1 MKKGI
6 RRILKGAVVVT
17 LAVTLAIAPMPSVT
31 YAANDSEQVTL
42 SGEILQVQGKNF
54 DKNTVSIDLNK
65 AIISDLEVFKQELAQ
80 FPLLMRVELRG
91 SNLNNL
97 QMEELMNAF
106 PGVKFVWNIRL
117 GNYWTISTDQIA
129 FSCNKGGG
137 PSLTNADVEQ
147 LKYCTD
153 MEALDLGH
161 NSFTD
166 LSFVTYMPNLR
177 CLIVSDGRVSDLT
190 PLKQCRNLVY
200 FEGWFCPIRDLSPLQ
215 YLVNLKDVNVA
226 HDRYCSDVT
235 PLLTLPN
242 LERIY
247 MAYCNVPQSSIDA
260 LRAAFPNA
268 TIEMKEYYADRAG
281 WRTHTRYYEM
291 RKMYKQKYYD
301 SPAFAADYDALKH
314 FEKVFDVYYYA
325 ARYPEVVEKVGT
337 NPLDLLYYFLNVGI
351 NEYQVASENFNVIE
365 FAKSRPDLREKFG
378 ADANKYLLY
387 YINYVDEQ

>member
-1 MKKGI
+1 MKNNIINNTKNII
-6 RRILKGAVVVT
+6 RKALCFVFVCLLS
-17 LAVTLAIAPMPSVT
+17 LAQLSVSAM
-31 YAANDSEQVTL
+31 AADVNEIINEEDTL
-42 SGEILQVQGKNF
+42 SGAAVTVNGNKYDVTITMLNLNNVQITDF
-54 DKNTVSIDLNK
+54 ES
-65 AIISDLEVFKQELAQ
+65 FKEELANL
-80 FPLLMRVELRG
+80 PNLTRVELKG

-97 QMEELMNAF
+97 QMEELTIAY
-106 PGVKFVWNIRL
+106 PTVKFVWNINL
-117 GNYWTISTDQIA
+117 GGYWTIATDQLA

-153 MEALDLGH
+153 MIALDLGH

-166 LSFVTYMPNLR
+166 LSFVRYMPNLK
-177 CLIVSDGRVSDLT
+177 CLIISDGRVSDLT
-190 PLKQCRNLVY
+190 PLKDCRNLVY

-226 HDRYCSDVT
+226 HDRYCSDIT

-260 LRAAFPNA
+260 LRTTFPNA
-268 TIEMKEYYADRAG
+268 TIEMHEYYADRAG
-281 WRTHTRYYEM
+281 WRTHNRYYEM

-301 SPAFAADYDALKH
+301 SAAFIADFDALKH

-337 NPLDLLYYFLNVGI
+337 DPLDLLYYFLNTGI
-351 NEYQVASENFNVIE
+351 NEYQQGCENFNVIE
-365 FAKSRPDLREKFG
+365 FAKSRPDRSER
-378 ADANKYLLY
+378 AH
-387 YINYVDEQ
+387 V

>member
-1 MKKGI
+1 MKNIIKRVFCATCMIALTFVQVPGVAFAMD
-6 RRILKGAVVVT
+6 GDAVV
-17 LAVTLAIAPMPSVT
+17 SQ
-31 YAANDSEQVTL
+31 DETL
-42 SGEILQVQGKNF
+42 SGAMVTVNGKQYSA
-54 DKNTVSIDLNK
+54 NTTTLDLNNTQ
-65 AIISDLEVFKQELAQ
+65 ISNFEEFKEELAGL
-80 FPLLMRVELRG
+80 PNLIRVELKG

-97 QMEELMNAF
+97 QMEELTVAY
-106 PGVKFVWNIRL
+106 PQVKFVWNINL
-117 GNYWTISTDQIA
+117 GGYWTIATDQLA

-153 MEALDLGH
+153 MVALDLGH

-166 LSFVTYMPNLR
+166 ISFVKYMPNLK
-177 CLIVSDGRVSDLT
+177 CLIISDGRVSDLT
-190 PLKQCRNLVY
+190 PLKDCRNLVY

-247 MAYCNVPQSSIDA
+247 MAYCNVPQSSVDA

-268 TIEMKEYYADRAG
+268 TIEMHEYYADKAG
-281 WRTHTRYYEM
+281 WRTHNRYYEM
-291 RKMYKQKYYD
+291 RKMYRSKYYE
-301 SPAFAADYDALKH
+301 SAAFAPSCNPLKH

-325 ARYPEVVEKVGT
+325 AKYPEVVEQVGT
-337 NPLDLLYYFLNVGI
+337 DPLDLLYYFLNTGI
-351 NEYQVASENFNVIE
+351 NEYQQGCEGFNVIE
-365 FAKSRPDLREKFG
+365 FARSRPDLREKFG

-387 YINYVDEQ
+387 YINYVEE